1 MFDKVLVLSIM
12 KQIDD
17 ALETIK
23 SRTYQIQ
30 SANDFTE
37 TPEGMEK
44 LDGVCML
51 FMAVGE
57 ALKNIDKVTSGS
69 LLSKYPEFDWKGA
82 MGFRDIIAH
91 HYFDIDADQVYWI
104 CEHNLESL
112 SGYIKR
118 MIKELL

>member
-1 MFDKVLVLSIM
+1 MFDKDLVVSIL

-17 ALETIK
+17 AIETIK
-23 SRTYQIQ
+23 FRTFQVQ
-30 SANDFTE
+30 SADDFTG

-51 FMAVGE
+51 FIAIGE
-57 ALKNIDKVTSGS
+57 ALKNVDKITKGS
-69 LLSKYPEFDWKGA
+69 LLSEYPEFDWKGA

-104 CEHNLESL
+104 CVHNLEPL
-112 SGYIKR
+112 SNVRKR
-118 MIKELL
+118 MKKEL

>member
-1 MFDKVLVLSIM
+1 MFDKELVLSM
-12 KQIDD
+12 LKQIDD
-17 ALETIK
+17 ALEKIK
-23 SRTYQIQ
+23 IRTCHVQ

-57 ALKNIDKVTSGS
+57 VLKKVDKLTSGS
-69 LLSKYPEFDWKGA
+69 LFSKYSEFDWKGA

-91 HYFDIDADQVYWI
+91 HYFDVDAEQVYWI
-104 CEHNLESL
+104 CAHNLDPYQAISNA
-112 SGYIKR
+112 
-118 MIKELL
+118 

>member
-1 MFDKVLVLSIM
+1 MYDKALVVSIL

-17 ALETIK
+17 ALDKIK
-23 SRTYQIQ
+23 TRTLQIQ

-37 TPEGMEK
+37 TQEGMEK

-57 ALKNIDKVTSGS
+57 ALKNIDKVTAGNLFSE
-69 LLSKYPEFDWKGA
+69 YPEFDWKGA

-104 CEHNLESL
+104 CAHNLVPL

-118 MIKELL
+118 MIKEML